1 MVTTTHPEKALTS
14 RPAKSGNHRIK
25 VTKLPEN
32 RKEAR
37 NMNISEKILAEASGK
52 SIVQPGEIVDANV
65 DVIMVHDLTGP
76 LAIEA
81 FKRIGVSKVWNNK
94 KVVIILDH
102 QIPAESVKMAE
113 LHKMLRKFANEQ
125 SIRIYDVGEGGICHQ
140 VMPEQGYV
148 TPGSLIV
155 GADSHTCTYGA
166 FGSFATGIGSTEA
179 AAVFATGKLWLK
191 VPKTIKF
198 NIEGKF
204 QKYITPKDLILSIIG
219 KVGVDGAIYK
229 STEFT
234 GETMREMSISGR
246 MTVCN
251 MAVEMGAK
259 NGVVEPDETT
269 RKFLEGRVPKANLNS
284 DQWKSDA
291 DAKYEK
297 IIKIDVSELEPQV
310 ACPNSVDNVKPISK
324 VGDVEINQAFIG
336 SCTNGRI
343 EDLRIGAQILKGKK
357 VKRGVRAL
365 VIPAS
370 QEVYAQALKEGL
382 MEIFTAAG
390 ALVCGATCGP
400 CLGGHIGLL
409 ASGEVCVSTSNRNFI
424 GRMGSPEAGVYLASP
439 AVVAASALTGK
450 LTDPREVE
458 A

>member
-1 MVTTTHPEKALTS
+1 MNKIIRNP
-14 RPAKSGNHRIK
+14 
-25 VTKLPEN
+25 
-32 RKEAR
+32 KEAMK
-37 NMNISEKILAEASGK
+37 MNISEKILAKASGK
-52 SIVQPGEIVDANV
+52 STVHPGDIVDANV

-81 FKRIGVSKVWNNK
+81 FKKMGVNKVWDNK

-113 LHKMLRKFANEQ
+113 LHKMLRKFAKEQ
-125 SIRIYDVGEGGICHQ
+125 SVRIYDVGEGGICHQ
-140 VMPEQGYV
+140 VMPEKGYV

-166 FGSFATGIGSTEA
+166 FGAFATGIGSTEA
-179 AAVFATGKLWLK
+179 AAVFATGKIWLK
-191 VPKTIKF
+191 VPETIK
-198 NIEGKF
+198 IYVKGQF
-204 QKYITPKDLILSIIG
+204 QKYVTPKDLILSIIG
-219 KVGVDGAIYK
+219 KLGVDGAIYK
-229 STEFT
+229 SVEFT
-234 GETMREMSISGR
+234 GPTMKAMSTAGR

-259 NGVVEPDETT
+259 NGIVEPDETT
-269 RKFLEGRVPKANLNS
+269 SKFLEGRIPNVKESFKSL
-284 DQWKSDA
+284 KSDA
-291 DAKYEK
+291 DAAYEK
-297 IIKIDVSELEPQV
+297 TINIDVADLEPQV
-310 ACPNSVDNVKPISK
+310 ACPSSVDNVKPISK
-324 VGDVEINQAFIG
+324 VGDVEVNQAFIG

-343 EDLRIGAQILKGKK
+343 EDLRLGAQILKGKK
-357 VKRGVRAL
+357 VKSGVRAL

-382 MEIFTAAG
+382 VEIFTEAG

-424 GRMGSPEAGVYLASP
+424 GRMGSTEASVYLASP
-439 AVVAASALTGK
+439 ATVAASALTGK
-450 LTDPREVE
+450 LTDPRTVG
-458 A
+458 AK

>member
-1 MVTTTHPEKALTS
+1 
-14 RPAKSGNHRIK
+14 
-25 VTKLPEN
+25 
-32 RKEAR
+32 
-37 NMNISEKILAEASGK
+37 MNISEKILAKASGK
-52 SIVQPGEIVDANV
+52 KSVKPGEIVDANV
-65 DVIMVHDLTGP
+65 DVIMIHDLTGP
-76 LAIEA
+76 LAVEA
-81 FKRIGVSKVWNNK
+81 FKKIGVSKVWDNK

-102 QIPAESVKMAE
+102 QIPAESIKMAE
-113 LHKMLRKFANEQ
+113 LHKMLRKFAKEQ
-125 SIRIYDVGEGGICHQ
+125 GIRLYDVGEGGICHQ
-140 VMPEQGYV
+140 VMPEKGYV

-166 FGSFATGIGSTEA
+166 FGSFSTGIGSTEA

-191 VPKTIKF
+191 VPEAIRF
-198 NIEGKF
+198 NVEGKF
-204 QKYITPKDLILSIIG
+204 PKYVTPKDLVLYIIG

-234 GETMREMSISGR
+234 GQTMRDMSIAGR

-259 NGVVEPDETT
+259 NGIVSPDEATV
-269 RKFLEGRVPKANLNS
+269 KFLEGRVPKGKADING
-284 DQWKSDA
+284 WKSDP

-297 IIKIDVSELEPQV
+297 IVEINVSDMEPQIAV
-310 ACPNSVDNVKPISK
+310 PSSVDNVKPISK
-324 VGDVEINQAFIG
+324 VADVVVNQAFIG

-343 EDLRIGAQILKGKK
+343 EDLRIAAQIMKGKK
-357 VKRGVRAL
+357 VKQGVRAL

-382 MEIFTAAG
+382 VEVFTESG
-390 ALVCGATCGP
+390 ALMCGATCGP

-424 GRMGSPEAGVYLASP
+424 GRMGSPEANVYLASP

-450 LTDPREVE
+450 LSDPRKLE

>member
-1 MVTTTHPEKALTS
+1 
-14 RPAKSGNHRIK
+14 
-25 VTKLPEN
+25 
-32 RKEAR
+32 
-37 NMNISEKILAEASGK
+37 MNISEKILANASDNK
-52 SIVQPGEIVDANV
+52 KVKPGEIVDAKV
-65 DVIMVHDLTGP
+65 DVVMVHDLTGP

-81 FKRIGVSKVWNNK
+81 FKRIGVQKVWDNK

-113 LHKMLRKFANEQ
+113 LHKMLRKFSREQ
-125 SIRIYDVGEGGICHQ
+125 GIRLYDVGEGGICHQ
-140 VMPEQGYV
+140 VMPEKGYV
-148 TPGSLIV
+148 APGSLIV

-166 FGSFATGIGSTEA
+166 FGSFSTGIGSTEA

-191 VPKTIKF
+191 VPEAIKF
-198 NIEGKF
+198 TIEGKF
-204 QKYITPKDLILSIIG
+204 PKYVTPKDLILYMIG

-229 STEFT
+229 STEFS
-234 GETMREMSISGR
+234 GSTMQDMSIAGR

-259 NGVVEPDETT
+259 NGIVEPDETT
-269 RKFLEGRVPKANLNS
+269 RKFLETRVPKAKLQELE
-284 DQWKSDA
+284 QWKSDP
-291 DAKYEK
+291 DAKYENT
-297 IIKIDVSELEPQV
+297 IKIDVSNLEPQI
-310 ACPNSVDNVKPISK
+310 ACPASVDNVKPISQ
-324 VGDVEINQAFIG
+324 VGEVPINQAFIG

-343 EDLRIGAQILKGKK
+343 EDLRVAAQIMKGKK
-357 VKRGVRAL
+357 VKMGVRAL

-370 QEVYAQALKEGL
+370 QEVYALALREGL
-382 MEIFTAAG
+382 AEVFTESG
-390 ALVCGATCGP
+390 ALMCGATCGP

-424 GRMGSPEAGVYLASP
+424 GRMGSPEANVYLASP

-450 LTDPREVE
+450 LTDPRETE